1 MPWPTETLT
10 KAERSDFRCRF
21 DTRLAKVAPK
31 TAESFAFRDVKASP
45 FIVNSL

>member
-1 MPWPTETLT
+1 MPWTTEPLT
-10 KAERSDFRCRF
+10 EAERSDFRCRF

-31 TAESFAFRDVKASP
+31 TAEAFAFRGIKTLP